1 MTVLIIGGAHQGKR
15 ALAQRVFGLSH
26 GDIADGQICTP
37 ETIGQTR
44 AVDKL
49 HCLTRRY
56 PKTDFR
62 ALLRGKIILCDEIGC
77 GVVPADCADDAW
89 REATGRL
96 LCDIAAE
103 ADAVVRVLAG
113 VPQVIKG
120 ELPWN

>member
-15 ALAQRVFGLSH
+15 ALAQRVFGLSRS
-26 GDIADGQICTP
+26 DIADGQICTP

-56 PKTDFR
+56 PETDFR